1 LVKPIVGKAHQLIVH
16 ATSCGWL
23 EPANLE
29 TDMREKVLAQVAES
43 KNANKENVEPQATMG
58 LHSPITP
65 NHAHRPLKRLRTAE
79 SSYNQIPCWSPEI
92 QKEFDED
99 FVRLL
104 VANGNAWRMADNPQT
119 KIWMEKWSRGP
130 PSSGRKKLSGAVL
143 DAEVLKAENRVREKI
158 VGKVG
163 TGTCDGWK
171 NKAKKSVV
179 STMLMVE
186 NEVRIS
192 AAEMNVCLHGVITQ
206 AIPYGNS

>member
-1 LVKPIVGKAHQLIVH
+1 MPIVGKARQLIVH

-23 EPANLE
+23 EPAELG

-43 KNANKENVEPQATMG
+43 NKENVDPRAG
-58 LHSPITP
+58 LGLTP
-65 NHAHRPLKRLRTAE
+65 SHVHRPLKRLRTAKC
-79 SSYNQIPCWSPEI
+79 SYNQIPGWSPEI

-104 VANGNAWRMADNPQT
+104 IANGSAWRMADNPQT

-130 PSSGRKKLSGAVL
+130 LPSSRKKLSGAVL
-143 DAEVLKAENRVREKI
+143 DAEVLKAENRIREKI

-192 AAEMNVCLHGVITQ
+192 AAEMMVCLHRVNAQ
-206 AIPYGNS
+206 AVPYGNS

>member
-1 LVKPIVGKAHQLIVH
+1 MP
-16 ATSCGWL
+16 S
-23 EPANLE
+23 
-29 TDMREKVLAQVAES
+29 
-43 KNANKENVEPQATMG
+43 
-58 LHSPITP
+58 
-65 NHAHRPLKRLRTAE
+65 HAHCPLKQLHTAE
-79 SSYNQIPCWSPEI
+79 SSYNQIPGWSPKI

-130 PSSGRKKLSGAVL
+130 PSSGRKKLSRAVL

-179 STMLMVE
+179 STMLMVK
-186 NEVRIS
+186 NEVREFPCRNDGLLTWSDCTSCTLWKLTIWL
-192 AAEMNVCLHGVITQ
+192 ADPRLEMIKGKYDYKVI
-206 AIPYGNS
+206 A